1 MKSISGVSFRC
12 ADAGD
17 QLRLRFPAGFYFLRQ
32 SMENGGTLMLV
43 TGMVSNIE
51 NFRMKIKERHV

>member
-43 TGMVSNIE
+43 TGMVSKIE
-51 NFRMKIKERHV
+51 ILE

>member
-1 MKSISGVSFRC
+1 MKSISGVFFRC
-12 ADAGD
+12 AAAGN
-17 QLRLRFPAGFYFLRQ
+17 QLRLRFPAGFYFLQQ